1 MLIRVWLSAV
11 AAVHHL
17 LAAWRLCLQCLV
29 QIGVAQSAWAA
40 DSDTAFST
48 NADAVSYGLLAK
60 DAARWIA

>member
-48 NADAVSYGLLAK
+48 N
-60 DAARWIA
+60 I